1 MRNWSD
7 AEALEAAIA
16 SAVPS
21 LRAFAVWLCG
31 DRSRADALVQETLEK
46 ASASIGSFNEETNA
60 KAWLT
65 TILRNSYLTDHYAPH
80 ETGDPDEALA
90 ARIAMNEALVASES
104 PVRFMNSQ
112 VADQCSRRDD
122 DV

>member
-1 MRNWSD
+1 MDDSMRNWSD
-7 AEALEAAIA
+7 AEALEAALA

-31 DRSRADALVQETLEK
+31 DSSRADALVQHTLEK

-65 TILRNSYLTDHYAPH
+65 TILRNSY
-80 ETGDPDEALA
+80 
-90 ARIAMNEALVASES
+90 
-104 PVRFMNSQ
+104 
-112 VADQCSRRDD
+112 
-122 DV
+122 